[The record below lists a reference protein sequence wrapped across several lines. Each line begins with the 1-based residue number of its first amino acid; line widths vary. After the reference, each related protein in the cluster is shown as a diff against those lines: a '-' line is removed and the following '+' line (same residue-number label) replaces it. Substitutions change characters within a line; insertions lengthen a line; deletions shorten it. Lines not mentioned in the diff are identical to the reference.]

1 MSVDL
6 PATGNQSARQLAASQ
21 VSYNQLARAI
31 TYLELVRCKQ
41 IDPGPEIEQ
50 LFGPNTLLTWD
61 IFELNA
67 VQNRLAFA
75 ICIRGRLEI
84 KITAVIRESVFRN
97 REEVLRSYR
106 EHGRNYG
113 RITKSRDY
121 GTRSNIR

>member
-21 VSYNQLARAI
+21 VSENQLARAI

-41 IDPGPEIEQ
+41 IDPGPEIEN
-50 LFGPNTLLTWD
+50 LFGPNASWINLD
-61 IFELNA
+61 ILELNA
-67 VQNRLAFA
+67 VQNKLAFA
-75 ICIRGRLEI
+75 ICIRNRLGT
-84 KITAVIRESVFRN
+84 KITEVIRESVFRN

-121 GTRSNIR
+121 GTRR